1 MFVDIVKFVVAVQN
15 WFVRCGCCSVIDFYN
30 GSYQEGVK
38 LYFGSQHGTL
48 RVIHS
53 FSNLSD
59 DRSNASSKTIPPH
72 SAI

>member
-38 LYFGSQHGTL
+38 IFKVCHPEVFNTY
-48 RVIHS
+48 I
-53 FSNLSD
+53 N
-59 DRSNASSKTIPPH
+59 I
-72 SAI
+72 